1 VIGTEVKADVI
12 REFLLTIIT
21 GKSRSSNIYIY
32 THGLLGVCYKM
43 VEIVYLSLNCCR

>member
-1 VIGTEVKADVI
+1 MIGTEVKADVI

-32 THGLLGVCYKM
+32 THMGCWVSVIKW
-43 VEIVYLSLNCCR
+43 